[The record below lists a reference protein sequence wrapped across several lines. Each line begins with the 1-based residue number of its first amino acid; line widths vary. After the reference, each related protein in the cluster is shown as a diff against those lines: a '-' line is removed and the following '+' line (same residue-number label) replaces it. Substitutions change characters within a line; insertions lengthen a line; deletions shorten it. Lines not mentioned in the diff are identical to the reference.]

1 MKPWQKAVKYC
12 AIAFAIILIANIAG
26 WLLSLGGL
34 IFGVSSGVIAEESQS
49 FEFSADIHKLDIEI
63 SAAAF
68 SFRAEECEKI
78 TVTTNLKKLTAK
90 ESGGKLTIKE
100 KSRSV
105 PVGEDGAFV
114 EIIYPIGTEFDIV
127 DIDGGAG
134 RLEIVSM
141 SVEVLDFDLGA
152 GEALIDDLTVTKDA
166 DIDGGAGALT
176 LRNSK
181 IANLDLDMGV
191 GELKFSGTLFGKNE
205 ISMGIGESYF
215 VLEGSKDDYTLY
227 LEKGIG
233 GIKVDGTSVGDPKI
247 GDGDTRIDIE
257 GGIGSIEISFT
268 NCEE

>member
-12 AIAFAIILIANIAG
+12 AIAFAVILIANIVG

-49 FEFSADIHKLDIEI
+49 FEFSSDVYKLDIDI

-68 SFRAEECEKI
+68 SFHAEECEKI
-78 TVTTNLKKLTAK
+78 TVTTNLKNLTAK

-114 EIIYPIGTEFDIV
+114 EITYPIGAEFDIV

-134 RLEIVSM
+134 RLEIISM
-141 SVEVLDFDLGA
+141 TVEILDLDLGA
-152 GEALIDDLTVTKDA
+152 GEALLDSLTVEKKA
-166 DIDGGAGALT
+166 EIDGGAGALT
-176 LRNSK
+176 LKNSQ
-181 IANLDLDMGV
+181 IADLDLDMGV
-191 GELKFSGTLFGKNE
+191 GKLILEAELNE
-205 ISMGIGESYF
+205 KCGISLGIGETDIT
-215 VLEGSKDDYTLY
+215 LLGGKDKYKLV

-233 GIKVDGTSVGDPKI
+233 EIKVDGEKVGNTNF
-247 GDGDTRIDIE
+247 GDGECKVDIE
-257 GGIGSIEISFT
+257 GGIGTINIKFG
-268 NCEE
+268 